1 MDFGKSIRG
10 KKHANDANPN
20 CSFANRFLNTP
31 LVLNLPT
38 TLKESWWGIIKREGR
53 KDSLSLPLLFNAGE
67 AGSSCWGW
75 VIIILYGFLI
85 LLLSKRILLGILLAS
100 GVNASQLM
108 DFIFPHRIINVAPC
122 AAV

>member
-1 MDFGKSIRG
+1 MGFIKSFRVE
-10 KKHANDANPN
+10 KRRNDANPN
-20 CSFANRFLNTP
+20 YSFANRFLNTP

-85 LLLSKRILLGILLAS
+85 LLLSKCILLGILLAS
-100 GVNASQLM
+100 GVNTSQLM
-108 DFIFPHRIINVAPC
+108 DFILHHRIINVTPC